1 MNFGEA
7 IQQVYDI
14 TKRPDKDAETQRA
27 INSAINQYSLAA
39 TFYHDLVES
48 TYTLNSTEYA
58 QSITISTTFTRF
70 RKVAYLRPTGAKFIL
85 DKIDPSKA
93 ITPNGCERTNV
104 WYRAGDRLV
113 LRFQNLWQ
121 TLEYGYFQ
129 YPLVLSGNSDTHWML
144 DITPNMITDF
154 AISRIFDSVGEQ
166 TEAKRYKA
174 MADEA
179 FIIAKNDLATGDT
192 W

>member
-7 IQQVYDI
+7 LQQVYDI
-14 TKRPDKDAETQRA
+14 TKRPDKSSETKRA

-39 TFYHDLVES
+39 TFAHDLVEN
-48 TYTLNSTEYA
+48 TYTLNATQYA
-58 QSITISTTFTRF
+58 QSIIISATFPRF
-70 RKVAYLRPTGAKFIL
+70 RKVAYLRPTGAKFTL
-85 DKIDPSKA
+85 DNITPSKVL
-93 ITPNGCERTNV
+93 TPKGCERTNV

-113 LRFQNLWQ
+113 LNFQNLWQ

-129 YPLVLSGNSDTHWML
+129 YPAVLVETGDTHWML
-144 DITPNMITDF
+144 DICPMMITDF
-154 AISRIFDSVGEQ
+154 AISRVFDSVGEQ
-166 TEAKRYKA
+166 TEGKRYKG